1 MIDLWTSR
9 RDKFLKCKFWSQ
21 DEAEENGVDDAEIA
35 YKLSP
40 TGTFYAKEA
49 NPYSISNQI
58 VAETFLA
65 ESISITII
73 TEDDINALKRN
84 DIVEFDGE
92 VYRVEGIQKNPYKKQ
107 RQFMKEGYSCSY
119 FISLRG

>member
-9 RDKFLKCKFWSQ
+9 RDKFLECKFWSQ
-21 DEAEENGVDDAEIA
+21 DEAEENGVDDSEIA

-40 TGTFYAKEA
+40 TGTFYAKEL
-49 NPYSISNQI
+49 NPYNITNQ
-58 VAETFLA
+58 VLA
-65 ESISITII
+65 EAFMAEAITVSIF
-73 TEDDINALKRN
+73 TEDDISSLKRN

-92 VYRVEGIQKNPYKKQ
+92 IYRVEEIQKNPYKKQ

-119 FISLRG
+119 YISLRG